1 MSILSSNLDNAGLAN
16 DSSDLDSSDLDE
28 LKRQLQDVL
37 QDDKTDSDL
46 GFIPEEPQ
54 TLEATGLTC
63 NEVETIV
70 LKLLLNAGPASG
82 RRICEHIKLSF
93 HVMKGVLED
102 LKSQMQLSYKGA
114 AGMGDYVY
122 ELSATG
128 KDRARRAAKRCT
140 YYGAAPVQLED
151 YLKTVELQSVQKA
164 KLRIPQLCNAFSD
177 MMLSPALMS
186 QIGQAVNAGRGL
198 FLYGPPGNGK
208 TSIAERVINAI
219 DDAIWIPR
227 TITIT
232 GEIIRLFD
240 PACHALASDNAE
252 RLRGVRHDARWVRI
266 RRPSVMVGGELTL
279 DHLEINFNPNTGIN
293 EAPVQMKSNGG
304 ALVIDD
310 FGRQRV
316 SVAELLNRWIVPL
329 EKGYDFLTLNS
340 GRQIEVPFDQLLVFA
355 TNIDPR
361 DIVDEAFLRRI
372 PYKIRVCDPDAKDF
386 HRLMEESAAKL
397 GFTVERGAIEH
408 LLRTHYTK
416 RPMRFCHVRDLL
428 LQVKN
433 LCQFQ
438 DRPLVLSNR
447 ALDAAVQNYFAAMG
461 DVSEPAAT
469 AELV

>member
-1 MSILSSNLDNAGLAN
+1 MSNLSSNLEN
-16 DSSDLDSSDLDE
+16 SVSTDLDE
-28 LKRQLQDVL
+28 LKRQLRGVL
-37 QDDKTDSDL
+37 DDEQPTTPQ
-46 GFIPEEPQ
+46 GFVPSEPQ
-54 TLEATGLTC
+54 SLKETGLT
-63 NEVETIV
+63 NSEVETIV
-70 LKLLLNAGPASG
+70 LKFLLHAGTASG
-82 RRICEHIKLSF
+82 RRICEHLKLPF
-93 HVMKGVLED
+93 HVMKEVLDE
-102 LKSQMQLSYKGA
+102 LKAQMLVAYKSD

-122 ELSATG
+122 ELATSG
-128 KDRARRAAKRCT
+128 EDRARRAARRCT
-140 YYGAAPVQLED
+140 YFGAAPVQLDD
-151 YLKTVELQSVQKA
+151 YLDSVGKQSVQKA

-177 MMLSPALMS
+177 MLLSPALMS

-208 TSIAERVINAI
+208 TSIAERVINAVSES
-219 DDAIWIPR
+219 IWIPR

-232 GEIIRLFD
+232 GEVIRLFD
-240 PACHALASDNAE
+240 PSCHALASDNSE
-252 RLRGVRHDARWVRI
+252 VLRGLRHDTRWVRI
-266 RRPSVMVGGELTL
+266 KRPSVMVGGELTL

-293 EAPVQMKSNGG
+293 EAPIQLKSNGG

-355 TNIDPR
+355 TNIDPK

-372 PYKIRVCDPDAKDF
+372 PYKIRVCDPDEREF
-386 HRLMEESAAKL
+386 HKLMEETAAKL
-397 GFTVERGAIEH
+397 GFAVEPDAINH
-408 LLRTHYTK
+408 LIQRHYGK

-438 DRPLVLSNR
+438 DRPLILSTR
-447 ALDAAVQNYFAAMG
+447 AFDTAVQNYFAAMG
-461 DVSEPAAT
+461 EVSAPAANV
-469 AELV
+469 ELI